1 MRVTSIDLELLL
13 KRKPKIANEKIPG
26 VKNHGGKAVA
36 AIIPSN
42 RIVMC

>member
-1 MRVTSIDLELLL
+1 MRAASINPVLLL
-13 KRKPKIANEKIPG
+13 KSNPKIANEKIPG

-42 RIVMC
+42 TIVMY